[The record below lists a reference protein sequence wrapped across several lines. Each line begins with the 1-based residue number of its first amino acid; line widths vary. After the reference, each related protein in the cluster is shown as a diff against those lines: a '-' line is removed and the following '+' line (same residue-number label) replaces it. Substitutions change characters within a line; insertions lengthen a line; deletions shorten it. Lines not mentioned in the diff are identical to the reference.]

1 MCIFEE
7 ERSRQR
13 DTGAEAPRWICT
25 VYVMSTGIQFSMDV
39 QRKRFNLEVTSMK

>member
-1 MCIFEE
+1 MCLFEE

-25 VYVMSTGIQFSMDV
+25 VYVEESCIAS
-39 QRKRFNLEVTSMK
+39 